1 MTTNN
6 LTQALTIE
14 RVLSASPEQVFDAF
28 LDPAKLVK
36 WWGPQGFSIINCE
49 VEAKVGGKWR
59 IGMQSPNGS
68 EHWIQGV
75 YQEINLPHRLIFT
88 WVWEKS
94 VGVRE
99 ALPLALQNE
108 NRVNPETTVTITLVG
123 NQQQTQLRLVHEP
136 FATKEQQLR
145 HEKGWFDSLQALSQM
160 LKLEDKK

>member
-6 LTQALTIE
+6 LTQALVVE

-36 WWGPQGFSIINCE
+36 WWGPQGFSIIHCE

-59 IGMQSPNGS
+59 IGMKSPNSS

-75 YQEINLPHRLIFT
+75 YREINSPHRLVFT
-88 WVWEKS
+88 WIWEKS
-94 VGVRE
+94 E
-99 ALPLALQNE
+99 
-108 NRVNPETTVTITLVG
+108 RVNPETTVTITLVG

-136 FATKEQQLR
+136 FETKEQHIG

-160 LKLEDKK
+160 LKLEDTK

>member
-1 MTTNN
+1 MTSHNS
-6 LTQALTIE
+6 TQAVVVE

-36 WWGPQGFSIINCE
+36 WWGPQGFSIVHCE
-49 VEAKVGGKWR
+49 VEAKVGGKWH

-75 YQEINLPHRLIFT
+75 YQEINVPHRLVFT
-88 WVWEKS
+88 WIWEKFD
-94 VGVRE
+94 
-99 ALPLALQNE
+99 P
-108 NRVNPETTVTITLVG
+108 VNSETTVTITLVR

-136 FATKEQQLR
+136 FATKEQQLG

-160 LKLEDKK
+160 LKLEDTK

>member
-1 MTTNN
+1 MTTHYS
-6 LTQALTIE
+6 TQALVIE
-14 RVLSASPEQVFDAF
+14 RGLSASPEKVFDAF

-36 WWGPQGFSIINCE
+36 WWGPQGFSIIDCE

-75 YQEINLPHRLIFT
+75 YQEINLPHRLVFT
-88 WVWEKS
+88 WIWEKS
-94 VGVRE
+94 D
-99 ALPLALQNE
+99 Q
-108 NRVNPETTVTITLVG
+108 VNSETTVTITLVG

-136 FATKEQQLR
+136 FATKEQQLG

-160 LKLEDKK
+160 LELEDTK

>member
-6 LTQALTIE
+6 STQALVIE
-14 RVLSASPEQVFDAF
+14 RALSASPEQVFDAF

-36 WWGPQGFSIINCE
+36 WWGPQGFSIIHCE

-59 IGMQSPNGS
+59 IGMQSPNSS

-75 YQEINLPHRLIFT
+75 YQAIDVPHRLVFT
-88 WVWEKS
+88 WIWEKS
-94 VGVRE
+94 VGG
-99 ALPLALQNE
+99 AAQNE
-108 NRVNPETTVTITLVG
+108 NQVNAETTVTITLVG

-136 FATKEQQLR
+136 FATKEQQLG

-160 LKLEDKK
+160 LKLEDAK